1 MYAQFKRH
9 PLTSRRPVRAFMN
22 FIRWQIGARILRKK
36 VIIPWVDDAQLVLG
50 IGEAGLSINLYYG
63 LGEFEDMLFLMHTLR
78 HDETFVD
85 IGANLGAYTVLA
97 SKICKAKSISFEPVP
112 QTAEKL
118 KTQIRI
124 NAIEDHVR
132 IENKGVGNQTGT
144 LAFSNNL
151 DTTNHVVLD
160 ASAEDTVRVDVVT
173 IDTELDGTQ
182 TYIFKIDVEGYEH
195 FVIEGAKS
203 ILASDKAIALI
214 VEINDS
220 ADAFGFSN
228 EDIHR
233 SICDL
238 GFQPVS
244 YNPFTRDL
252 TPIGSYNRH
261 GGNTI
266 YVKHLETMAARCKAA
281 SKHVIHTANEL
292 SL

>member
-85 IGANLGAYTVLA
+85 IGANLGAYTILA

-112 QTAEKL
+112 QTAERL

-124 NAIEDHVR
+124 NAIENHVR

-195 FVIEGAKS
+195 FVIEGAKK
-203 ILASDKAIALI
+203 ILSSQNTSALI
-214 VEINDS
+214 IEINKS
-220 ADAFGFSN
+220 AEEFGFSN
-228 EDIHR
+228 HDIHNA
-233 SICDL
+233 ICAL
-238 GFQPVS
+238 GFQAVA
-244 YNPFTRDL
+244 YDPFARNL
-252 TPIGSYNRH
+252 TPIGNYNEK

-266 YVKHLETMAARCKAA
+266 YVKDVIAMAERCRTAPKR
-281 SKHVIHTANEL
+281 KIHTANGVIL
-292 SL
+292 